1 VTRGLFPN
9 EYLYCVERLAVLKD
23 TILKFLK
30 LDSLIEHLTGFVE
43 TRIELMKVEVQEELA
58 RVLSRALVFMV
69 ISSVLTLF
77 ILLFSMA
84 VSYEIGE
91 RLGNFWGFTLVA
103 GFYLVIGLVIFLFR
117 AQIFERVEETLEEIM
132 QRKKKKK

>member
-1 VTRGLFPN
+1 M
-9 EYLYCVERLAVLKD
+9 KD

-58 RVLSRALVFMV
+58 RVLSRAMVFVV

-84 VSYEIGE
+84 VSFKIGE
-91 RLGNFWGFTLVA
+91 RLGYFGGFAIVA
-103 GFYLVIGLVIFLFR
+103 GFYLLIGLIVLAFR
-117 AQIFERVEETLEEIM
+117 TRISEQVEHKLEEIM
-132 QRKKKKK
+132 RRKKKK

>member
-1 VTRGLFPN
+1 MM
-9 EYLYCVERLAVLKD
+9 KD

-58 RVLSRALVFMV
+58 RVLSRALVFVV

-84 VSYEIGE
+84 ISYKIGE
-91 RLGNFWGFTLVA
+91 RLGNFGGFAIVA
-103 GFYLVIGLVIFLFR
+103 GFYLLIGVIIIGFR
-117 AQIFERVEETLEEIM
+117 TQISETVENKLEELM
-132 QRKKKKK
+132 KRKKKQ

>member
-1 VTRGLFPN
+1 
-9 EYLYCVERLAVLKD
+9 VLKD

-43 TRIELMKVEVQEELA
+43 TRIELLKVEVQEELA

-69 ISSVLTLF
+69 ILSVLTLF

-84 VSYEIGE
+84 LSFKIGE
-91 RLGNFWGFTLVA
+91 RLGNFWGFTSVA
-103 GFYLVIGLVIFLFR
+103 GLYLVIGIVILLFR
-117 AQIFERVEETLEEIM
+117 TQISERVETALEEIM
-132 QRKKKKK
+132 KRKKKKK